1 MPGEIRREKQRG
13 IQENISF
20 RGKSLYCTR
29 LNESLLKARSRAY
42 GIIRKYERY
51 TEDGIKTPNILYGV
65 AIKGASRGGIKLSA
79 SAHSFASAHAH
90 ASIGGALC
98 HECTI
103 RLQSCMC
110 TRKKWRDYNLPA
122 TASPSSYIFS
132 DVFFP
137 RRLFLLSFLILLYP
151 PFLSSFSPSAGNLR
165 GRLGNKRES
174 HATNVFPATFESRP
188 SGDE

>member
-20 RGKSLYCTR
+20 RGKSLHCTR

-51 TEDGIKTPNILYGV
+51 TEDGIKSPNILYGV

-79 SAHSFASAHAH
+79 SVHSFAMRA
-90 ASIGGALC
+90 C
-98 HECTI
+98 TRECRRGTLSRMHDTVAVMHVHSEEVA
-103 RLQSCMC
+103 RLQF
-110 TRKKWRDYNLPA
+110 TRNSLPVIVYLRRRSLPA
-122 TASPSSYIFS
+122 APLPSFFSYSSLPPSPSPFS
-132 DVFFP
+132 
-137 RRLFLLSFLILLYP
+137 LIHGKFTRP
-151 PFLSSFSPSAGNLR
+151 
-165 GRLGNKRES
+165 GNKRES